1 MARRQRTGKL
11 GVGQKLSHNI
21 LCADKKDDGFSD
33 KIFEEE
39 ALSGGKTYDI
49 MTATDDFDRNGNEEP
64 T

>member
-1 MARRQRTGKL
+1 MDKE
-11 GVGQKLSHNI
+11 LSHNI